1 MKFYFHTL
9 LVAVLS
15 VLMITLPTGCT
26 VTQAKI
32 NSVVQDIATW
42 TPVVAADADTL
53 LADVAAFDPVDAAL
67 ISTYITQIQQDSNLV
82 TTLSN
87 QYLANPSAAV
97 LNRIA
102 TLISDIATN
111 DSAAFI
117 AVAHIKN
124 PNSQRVAQGI
134 LITISTAATLLV
146 TYLGTIN
153 VSVTPAAAASLQTVK
168 PIVQKATLK
177 AELDQAKSQG
187 LVNNNVTFEQ
197 AFGF

>member
-53 LADVAAFDPVDAAL
+53 LADVAAFDTADAAL
-67 ISTYITQIQQDSNLV
+67 ISTYIAQIQQDSNLV

-177 AELDQAKSQG
+177 AELDKAKSQG

>member
-15 VLMITLPTGCT
+15 VLLIALPTGCT

>member
-53 LADVAAFDPVDAAL
+53 LADVAAFDTADAAL
-67 ISTYITQIQQDSNLV
+67 ISTYIAQIQQDSNLV

-124 PNSQRVAQGI
+124 PNSQQVAQGI

-177 AELDQAKSQG
+177 AELDKAKSQG